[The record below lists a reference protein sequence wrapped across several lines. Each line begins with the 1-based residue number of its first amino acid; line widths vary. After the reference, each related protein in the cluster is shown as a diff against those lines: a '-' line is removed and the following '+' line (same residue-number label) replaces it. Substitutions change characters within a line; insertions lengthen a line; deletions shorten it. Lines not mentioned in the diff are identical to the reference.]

1 MQHHINRTVSTHNLV
16 GTAKNFYTPHRKN
29 KIFHTTTTILIWH
42 FLRYASK
49 TSTVMQQL
57 DQVSRIFLIIYNR
70 IGQRRVTQKGPNGYF
85 IGRWF
90 WLAQSVKSHPQLG
103 VVGLLLCLHLC
114 IAARNNNK
122 MIVIVRWDNNSN
134 CIKRLQRRQKWGRGN
149 DIFG

>member
-57 DQVSRIFLIIYNR
+57 DQVRRIFLIIYNR

-103 VVGLLLCLHLC
+103 VVGLLAFGLVFFFAFIYALLLA
-114 IAARNNNK
+114 IT
-122 MIVIVRWDNNSN
+122 IRWLLLLGET
-134 CIKRLQRRQKWGRGN
+134 IILTA
-149 DIFG
+149 